1 MTTLS
6 PAPVIVDLQGG
17 LGNQLFQYAAGRA
30 LAAAYDAPLGLAHR
44 LLDRDRKRRY
54 ALDAYPIKALRL
66 AADMLPEPGPFRRVV
81 TRLGVPSRWQTPL
94 GLIDLRH
101 VPRFDED
108 ETQGAWDPRV
118 VACRPPVILR
128 GYFQAPRY
136 FDAITEVLRRELIPT
151 RARSE
156 SARRVAEAIQAAG
169 PGSVSLH
176 LRRGDY
182 VSDPTVR
189 AKHGVLGPAYYRRAM
204 ERVRGT
210 VPDPHWFVFTDDPAA
225 AQAVLPT
232 EAQLTVVSGHGLTE
246 VEELDLMRTCR
257 HHVIANSSF
266 SWWGAW
272 LGMPE
277 GITIAPRRWFAD
289 GSVAG
294 IRDRFPEGWVLIDEA
309 IG

>member
-1 MTTLS
+1 VTGTS

-66 AADMLPEPGPFRRVV
+66 SADLLPEPGPFRRLV
-81 TRLGVPSRWQTPL
+81 TRLGVPNRWQTPL
-94 GLIDLRH
+94 GLIDLGQ
-101 VPRFDED
+101 VPRYDED
-108 ETQGAWDPRV
+108 ETQGAWDLRV
-118 VACRPPVILR
+118 VVCRPPVILR
-128 GYFQAPRY
+128 GYFQSPRY
-136 FDAITEVLRRELIPT
+136 FGAIADLLRRELVP
-151 RARSE
+151 AQ
-156 SARRVAEAIQAAG
+156 SAGELTHRFAQMIQAAG
-169 PGSVSLH
+169 LGSVSLH

-182 VSDPTVR
+182 VSDPMVR

-210 VPDPHWFVFTDDPAA
+210 VPDPHWFIFTDDPAA
-225 AQAVLPT
+225 AQAVLPA

-272 LGMPE
+272 LGMPD

-289 GSVAG
+289 GSAAG
-294 IRDRFPEGWVLIDEA
+294 IRDRFPEDWVLIDEVT
-309 IG
+309 G